1 MFQNKMLQWLIMILI
16 AITLIV
22 LAGFVLWD
30 YMDRKAMPADPNQ
43 QAIHSVEN
51 VKTQKRSAE
60 AVKNSTVEIQDIMTN
75 LSTKDV
81 VKLSLAFEMDGEKSK
96 KEFELLDFKVK
107 AVIYQTLA
115 DTTPDQIR
123 GSKGQDQLSATLI
136 NKINPL
142 LTQGKVKQIY
152 ITYFVMG

>member
-43 QAIHSVEN
+43 QAIQSVEN
-51 VKTQKRSAE
+51 VKAQKRSAE

-75 LSTKDV
+75 LSTKDI

>member
-1 MFQNKMLQWLIMILI
+1 VFQNKMLQWLIMILI

-30 YMDRKAMPADPNQ
+30 YMERKTMPVDPNQ
-43 QAIHSVEN
+43 QAIQSVN
-51 VKTQKRSAE
+51 DVKAEKRSAE
-60 AVKNSTVEIQDIMTN
+60 DVKKSIVEIADVTTN
-75 LSTKDV
+75 LSTKDL
-81 VKLSLAFEMDGEKSK
+81 VKISFAFEMDGEKSK

-115 DTTPDQIR
+115 DMTPEQIR
-123 GSKGQDQLSATLI
+123 GSKGQDQLNATLI
-136 NKINPL
+136 NKINQFM
-142 LTQGKVKQIY
+142 TQGKVKQIY